1 MAEEALKRSLEE
13 EEVLRKAEEALQKS
27 RAAAKKRKADVMRRT
42 EVARALAQEAREE
55 AAKQNVLEDAFE
67 PTQGRGTIAIN
78 KPRQKTPLASLYAE
92 GGEDNL
98 QGGADEISSSS
109 GKAPAGIPTLYNWVQ
124 YVDGS
129 ITGRIKNSRNFIDG
143 ATVSTSPVPAGAK
156 GGNVITTASGSRY
169 FLEMPPKMTLKK
181 ARIQATPKTSQAPAG
196 VPSIVNWELQED
208 GGIGGLVY
216 GSPNAEDGDYVETS
230 PIANGRLES
239 GRVVETTSGSLYFL
253 SPTNEEKDANTM
265 AAFKDLAAAKKGGT
279 ITITKEMKER
289 QAEKAM
295 KVLSQAKPR
304 STFSLRDLFGTKRSA
319 KKRVVNGKNAPS
331 GVPTLLR
338 WNVNDDG
345 TITGIISGSPNIDDG
360 DLVTTSPIARG
371 KKRRFETVKTVSGS
385 SYFLGE

>member
-1 MAEEALKRSLEE
+1 
-13 EEVLRKAEEALQKS
+13 
-27 RAAAKKRKADVMRRT
+27 
-42 EVARALAQEAREE
+42 
-55 AAKQNVLEDAFE
+55 
-67 PTQGRGTIAIN
+67 
-78 KPRQKTPLASLYAE
+78 
-92 GGEDNL
+92 
-98 QGGADEISSSS
+98 
-109 GKAPAGIPTLYNWVQ
+109 
-124 YVDGS
+124 
-129 ITGRIKNSRNFIDG
+129 
-143 ATVSTSPVPAGAK
+143 
-156 GGNVITTASGSRY
+156 
-169 FLEMPPKMTLKK
+169 MTLQK

-208 GGIGGLVY
+208 GKCWVIFLFVYDGGRWSDPECLFHLLLLLVSGGIGGLVY

-253 SPTNEEKDANTM
+253 SPTKEEKDANTM

-304 STFSLRDLFGTKRSA
+304 STFSLRDLFGRKRSA